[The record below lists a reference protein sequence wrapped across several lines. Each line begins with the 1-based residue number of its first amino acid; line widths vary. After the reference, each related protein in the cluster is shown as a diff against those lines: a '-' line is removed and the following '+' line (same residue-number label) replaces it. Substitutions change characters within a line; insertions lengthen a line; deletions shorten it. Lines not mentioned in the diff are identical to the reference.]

1 MSQWLGYC
9 LRNRGSRSSVH
20 LFDCTYLTPNIQKL
34 NYFLSSCAW
43 QQLREKGKPCWRL
56 IKLVCCPPPHFLMIL
71 ASQKSSSHAAS
82 LSERLKHWSC
92 KPKYLTSLS
101 SKYGFLN
108 EIRCF
113 ISFSGETNHTRY
125 IRRRF
130 FKTVVS
136 GVSYCI
142 PVWGGCTAPLFNRL
156 EEIHTKAA
164 TLIHDVPRDRDY
176 THVLQKANWL
186 HYHTC
191 IKKLY

>member
-82 LSERLKHWSC
+82 LAERLKHWSC

-125 IRRRF
+125 IRRRSDLIVF
-130 FKTVVS
+130 GRELALK
-136 GVSYCI
+136 Y
-142 PVWGGCTAPLFNRL
+142 
-156 EEIHTKAA
+156 
-164 TLIHDVPRDRDY
+164 TLHRFYFGSPK
-176 THVLQKANWL
+176 LQE
-186 HYHTC
+186 
-191 IKKLY
+191 